1 MSLAALGAF
10 ILMFGFFSFNG
21 ATNAAVASEEDR
33 NIVQRAVINTIIG
46 GTSSGFITLLSFRFG
61 EPRKWSLLNTI
72 NGTLCG
78 MIATCAF
85 CNAAEPWMTFIVGVV
100 AACVFK
106 ATHHIIIWFR

>member
-33 NIVQRAVINTIIG
+33 NIVQRSVINTIIG
-46 GTSSGFITLLSFRFG
+46 GTSSGFVTLLSFRFSDHK
-61 EPRKWSLLNTI
+61 KWSLLNTI

-85 CNAAEPWMTFIVGVV
+85 CNAADTWMTFIVGIV
-100 AACVFK
+100 AAIAFK
-106 ATHHIIIWFR
+106 FIHHAVIWFR